1 MGIRKDAW
9 TEEEDQQL
17 KETVLEYVQ
26 NGDTKKS
33 AFKKASEMLGRTVS
47 ACSYR
52 WNKELK
58 SKLDDPTEN
67 SLNEIIDNQ
76 TSTKDEISLSS
87 IIEYLSQYKENPI
100 HELVAENDA
109 LLKQKNQLT
118 SDQEQ
123 LEKRFKKKSDE
134 YEKLLSKYE
143 SVAKMFE
150 EIKEDFGNRA
160 LH

>member
-1 MGIRKDAW
+1 MSIRKDAW

-47 ACSYR
+47 ACAYR

-58 SKLDDPTEN
+58 SKLDEPTETSQN
-67 SLNEIIDNQ
+67 DSTGKN
-76 TSTKDEISLSS
+76 TSTNDEISLIS
-87 IIEYLSQYKENPI
+87 IIEYLRQYKENPI
-100 HELVAENDA
+100 HELVAENEA
-109 LLKQKNQLT
+109 LLKQKKKLT
-118 SDQEQ
+118 IDQEQ
-123 LEKRFKKKSDE
+123 LEKTFKKKNDE
-134 YEKLLSKYE
+134 YEQLLSKYE
-143 SVAKMFE
+143 TVAKMFE